1 MKGGTTGLMEVYNY
15 ADRINEKGFV
25 FMDTPGLILFQQLV
39 RFAGGANLIAFTTGR
54 GHVLVQNQLLQ

>member
-25 FMDTPGLILFQQLV
+25 FMDTPGFDPVSATGQI
-39 RFAGGANLIAFTTGR
+39 AGGAFNSIYYIEAHG
-54 GHVLVQNQLLQ
+54 VANQLLQ